1 MKTNPFNILTD
12 ETFNEKKDIK
22 NNLLRVLAEGEDEL
36 IVPDGWDS
44 IQYLIR
50 NNLHSKVFH
59 VGDELICQKDG
70 KEIAWTIIGID
81 EENIED
87 PQFNHSITLQ
97 TKDIIDENIPFDVRE
112 ALFYFSEGLSVGTY
126 YFTIKKQPWYHDDIG
141 KSFMFTLENSIPVG
155 GQLVIQNNYN
165 ETCAH
170 SNINS
175 YSSSNSII
183 PIEEAEMTIWDG
195 ETGIFLGNID
205 IIVQDNINSIE
216 RALKG
221 SNNYKESFIR
231 QWLNSN
237 GDMNIIWEPQSIFDR
252 LSSSVDNLQGFMK
265 DLDEDFLRV
274 VKKSNIGTLKKIIT
288 KDTTSIGFNSNL
300 ELSNYRIY
308 GNTVDGEPVGDRTE
322 NLFDG
327 VLIDGVYADN
337 TLDYMGLATGVF
349 KSLSVY
355 LNAGTYTLSF
365 STNVTVV
372 RYVEK
377 NMTYTENLA
386 NNVSSYTFT
395 LSNANSIGFSF
406 RDATSST
413 TQWDNNIKIMLN
425 SGSTSLPYE
434 PFGYRVPVKV
444 EGKNLLQNTATSQ
457 VINGVAITV
466 NSDKSISLS
475 FDSVS
480 FTRWVPINRN
490 VNVTTGYILNGCP
503 NLGISGLA
511 LRATSSNSSYY
522 VQDTGTGVLIDDII
536 GEYVNIDIRIPS
548 NYANSNITFYPMIR
562 KAGILDDTYESYQ
575 APVITNLYLPEQIKM
590 VGNEAEYI
598 DYKEQKQHR
607 VRKNLLKITYASS
620 GAMTYDGVSI
630 SNNDGILTL
639 NGTSIN
645 GSYVTISTSVKLPI
659 GTYILTGAS
668 ENLMLRFQKTS
679 IGYAYD
685 DTGAGRNFICPEE
698 VTSGACML
706 KLTANY
712 TYNSVKV
719 YPMIRKSDITDD
731 TYEPYIENT
740 ELDVELPALPTRLG
754 TNILSVETEVKPSE
768 IYLYQNT
775 IETVKDYFF
784 LPSKMQIYGKNNSIQ
799 NTEGNFYSY
808 YHNYSSLFEPSDG
821 VDINRIKYVEGLS
834 SQWITRTEGNN
845 NSDIYTVTENGELSL
860 IDIDASYGVAPICI
874 VY

>member
-59 VGDELICQKDG
+59 IGDELICQRDG

-87 PQFNHSITLQ
+87 PQFNHSLTLQ

-126 YFTIKKQPWYHDDIG
+126 YFTIKKQPWHHDDIG
-141 KSFMFTLENSIPVG
+141 KSFMFTLENSIPAG

-308 GNTVDGEPVGDRTE
+308 GNTVNGESVGDRTE
-322 NLFDG
+322 NLWNSEIVNGIISTSGTTLAGISSRLYSIG
-327 VLIDGVYADN
+327 VAVERN
-337 TLDYMGLATGVF
+337 
-349 KSLSVY
+349 K
-355 LNAGTYTLSF
+355 TYTLSTNLQIRLIF
-365 STNVTVV
+365 GYKDETPVSMLVDYTPYGIATFTINDDINNIGICLRNSTNTDITPNDID
-372 RYVEK
+372 YC
-377 NMTYTENLA
+377 
-386 NNVSSYTFT
+386 
-395 LSNANSIGFSF
+395 
-406 RDATSST
+406 
-413 TQWDNNIKIMLN
+413 MLN
-425 SGSTSLPYE
+425 EGSAALPYE
-434 PFGYRVPVKV
+434 PYGYRVPVTV
-444 EGKNLLQNTATSQ
+444 T
-457 VINGVAITV
+457 NGT
-466 NSDKSISLS
+466 
-475 FDSVS
+475 
-480 FTRWVPINRN
+480 
-490 VNVTTGYILNGCP
+490 
-503 NLGISGLA
+503 
-511 LRATSSNSSYY
+511 
-522 VQDTGTGVLIDDII
+522 DTQII
-536 GEYVNIDIRIPS
+536 
-548 NYANSNITFYPMIR
+548 
-562 KAGILDDTYESYQ
+562 
-575 APVITNLYLPEQIKM
+575 NLYLPEPLRT
-590 VGNEAEYI
+590 VGSEAEYV

-607 VRKNLLKITYASS
+607 VRKNLLQNAATSQIINGVTFTVNDDGSVTCNGTATSPVNFQLVDKNSNPLAAGSYTLSGCPAGG
-620 GAMTYDGVSI
+620 GAMSFELSIFSLVSLPNGVR
-630 SNNDGILTL
+630 NR
-639 NGTSIN
+639 GTSTTFTVQDELSPRPSIIIRSDYSCDN
-645 GSYVTISTSVKLPI
+645 
-659 GTYILTGAS
+659 LT
-668 ENLMLRFQKTS
+668 F
-679 IGYAYD
+679 
-685 DTGAGRNFICPEE
+685 
-698 VTSGACML
+698 
-706 KLTANY
+706 
-712 TYNSVKV
+712 
-719 YPMIRKSDITDD
+719 YPMIRKSDIEDD

-740 ELDVELPALPTRLG
+740 ELDVDLFALPALSG

-784 LPSKMQIYGKNNSIQ
+784 LPSKMQIYGENNFIQ

-808 YHNYSSLFEPSDG
+808 YHNYSSLFEPSDEA
-821 VDINRIKYVEGLS
+821 DINKIKYVEGLS